1 MTDKEQIIIDG
12 VDVSECNFL
21 HVEGI
26 CTSDSYFC
34 EGHINCYFKQLV
46 RKTQE
51 CENYKK
57 RAVCFKDVNKQLGY
71 KYLTIKQKCEELKEE
86 NQKLEMQLCN
96 DCGERD
102 DYNIPCKM
110 IRDLDYGL
118 QKEIEENDRYRKALE
133 DIKEY
138 TRKQF
143 CDNCED
149 IGSTE
154 YTCHCEYCEYQEYFE
169 IIEKA
174 KDGNNGI

>member
-1 MTDKEQIIIDG
+1 MTDKEQIKIDG
-12 VDVSECNFL
+12 VDVSECISFNKCNGKNLCCYDDTREDKIPFANFC
-21 HVEGI
+21 VENK
-26 CTSDSYFC
+26 D
-34 EGHINCYFKQLV
+34 CYFKQLA

-51 CENYKK
+51 
-57 RAVCFKDVNKQLGY
+57 
-71 KYLTIKQKCEELKEE
+71 CEELKEE

-96 DCGERD
+96 DCGEKD

-118 QKEIEENDRYRKALE
+118 QKEIEVNDRYCKALE

-154 YTCHCEYCEYQEYFE
+154 YTCHCEYCEYQEYFK
-169 IIEKA
+169 IIKKA
-174 KDGNNGI
+174 KDGKNDNSININ